1 MLLVVLALLWPVPR
15 AKVSMLLVGSADAI
29 RSSWFGCNVEA
40 CFNIWLGPPSSE
52 LRIPVMSTPTLRQL
66 ELFLAL
72 VSSDGIAGAGAKLGM
87 SPSATSHALRALE
100 TALGT
105 ELVDRNA
112 AGVSLTY
119 TGTQV
124 LPHVRDVFA
133 SLQLVCATALAGAE
147 LKTGLLR
154 LGSFG
159 ASATIRVL
167 PPLLEAFRSRH
178 PGVDVI
184 VTEKPDEQTT
194 RDLIER
200 RLEIAAV
207 TLPKHDF
214 DTQTLAID
222 ELVAVLPAQHPLA
235 QRDVVPLA
243 ELTRDPFILTRAG
256 SQQLVTRLFDR
267 HNLRPRIEF
276 ELLQLMSI
284 LELVANGKGV
294 SILAK
299 LALPD
304 LYTGVVYKPLTP
316 NYSRHIGLACL
327 NENRL
332 SPVAQAFWQET
343 RRRKQRP
350 ERKPKV

>member
-1 MLLVVLALLWPVPR
+1 MR
-15 AKVSMLLVGSADAI
+15 
-29 RSSWFGCNVEA
+29 
-40 CFNIWLGPPSSE
+40 
-52 LRIPVMSTPTLRQL
+52 TPTLRQL
-66 ELFLAL
+66 ELLLSL
-72 VSSDGIAGAGAKLGM
+72 VSSEGIAGAGAKLGM

-100 TALGT
+100 SALGT
-105 ELVDRNA
+105 ELVERN
-112 AGVSLTY
+112 GTGISLTY
-119 TGTQV
+119 TGKQV

-133 SLQLVCATALAGAE
+133 SLQLVKATALAGAE

-167 PPLLEAFRSRH
+167 PPLLDEFRARY
-178 PGVDVI
+178 PGVEVV
-184 VTEKPDEQTT
+184 VTEKPDELTT

-207 TLPKHDF
+207 TLPKPEL
-214 DTQTLAID
+214 DTQSLATD

-235 QRDVVPLA
+235 RRDVAPLA
-243 ELTRDPFILTRAG
+243 EMAQHPFILTRAG
-256 SQQLVTRLFDR
+256 SQELVTRLFDR
-267 HNLRPRIEF
+267 HKLRPRVEF

-284 LELVANGKGV
+284 LELVGKAKGV

-304 LYTGVVYKPLTP
+304 QYPGVVYKRVTP

-327 NENRL
+327 NESRL
-332 SPVAQAFWQET
+332 SPVAQAFWRET
-343 RRRKQRP
+343 RRMKQRSD
-350 ERKPKV
+350 RKPRV